1 MLVCV
6 SLLLLLLES
15 MWYTSTK
22 IDMILSII
30 DSIFHAFDVDIEKAQ
45 QDYGNILI
53 FSQWTEML
61 HDIGVGGKS

>member
-1 MLVCV
+1 MLV
-6 SLLLLLLES
+6 SLSLFILHLES

-22 IDMILSII
+22 IDMILNIV

-53 FSQWTEML
+53 FSQWSEML